1 MSDTMH
7 SAAELL
13 WESQNA
19 DAERAQVGPA
29 IGRMEQ
35 RAGVLS
41 AVIGI
46 AAEID
51 RHANAID
58 PRDPT
63 AVSVLVDLQSDVAQA
78 IRMLAQLLM
87 PEVRS

>member
-7 SAAELL
+7 SSAEAL
-13 WESQNA
+13 WEMENA
-19 DAERAQVGPA
+19 DAERALTGPA
-29 IGRMEQ
+29 PNRMEQ
-35 RAGVLS
+35 RAGVAS
-41 AVIGI
+41 AVIRI

-58 PRDPT
+58 PADPT
-63 AVSVLVDLQSDVAQA
+63 AVSVLVDLQGDVAQA
-78 IRMLAQLLM
+78 LRLIARLLM

>member
-7 SAAELL
+7 SAAEAQ
-13 WESQNA
+13 WEIENA
-19 DAERAQVGPA
+19 DAERALMGPEPN
-29 IGRMEQ
+29 RMEQ

-63 AVSVLVDLQSDVAQA
+63 AVSVLVELQGDVAQA
-78 IRMLAQLLM
+78 IRLLARLMM